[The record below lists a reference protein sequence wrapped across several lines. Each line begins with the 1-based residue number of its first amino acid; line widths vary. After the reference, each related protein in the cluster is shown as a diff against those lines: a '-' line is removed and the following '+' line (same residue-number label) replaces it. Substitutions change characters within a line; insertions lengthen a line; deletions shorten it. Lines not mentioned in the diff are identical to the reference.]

1 MKRTVS
7 LVALVV
13 VLLSF
18 GATASAFDVEGRMHL
33 QLGAGSGYLV
43 GDVSSATAPASS
55 MNSRWPTYLDMSLEW
70 GVFSNLTTGVRLAG
84 TLEDS
89 VAVSI
94 TPRVS
99 WHFDVEPMLFSLSGG
114 PAFYAD
120 PFLFGIEIGASMA
133 VMFNEY
139 IGLELNLTPQVLFV
153 GDGLTGNGYLMPL
166 TASFGLRGAI

>member
-1 MKRTVS
+1 MKRSVS
-7 LVALVV
+7 LLAMAAA
-13 VLLSF
+13 VLCF
-18 GATASAFDVEGRMHL
+18 CTAAQAFEVEGRMHL
-33 QLGAGSGYLV
+33 QLGAGTGYLV
-43 GDVSSATAPASS
+43 GDVSSATAPSSS
-55 MNSRWPTYLDMSLEW
+55 MNDRWPVFLDMSLHW
-70 GVFSNLTTGVRLAG
+70 GVYDKLTTGLRLAG

-94 TPRVS
+94 TPRVA
-99 WHFDVEPMLFSLSGG
+99 WHFDVEPMLFTLSGG
-114 PAFYAD
+114 PTFFTD